1 VTDSGQHSA
10 SRGDHHAQAHVH
22 AHAQGGARA
31 RLREVLQRF
40 DLEDTLTKVRPP
52 VRGLRAVAYTAGM
65 LVGAELDRRRG
76 RDEIDGERIF
86 DSWERTWSKGL
97 LDIANVELVYTRE
110 LPPVGKKARL
120 VISNHRTAL
129 DIPLL
134 LAHFGGSVL
143 SRADLA
149 EWPLLGTCAKRA
161 RTIFVEREEN
171 ASRLAA
177 LRGIRAELERGRT
190 VSVFPE
196 GGTFPGDEVR
206 PFFPASVAAMKGIDG
221 EIVPVGLAIPPGLE
235 YVVDPFLDHIKAL
248 ASAPRIRVGMAVG
261 APRPHPGGDARKLS
275 ESLRA
280 EIQELVHEAREA
292 VSRT

>member
-1 VTDSGQHSA
+1 VSDPGPHGA
-10 SRGDHHAQAHVH
+10 SRPEDHPHAR
-22 AHAQGGARA
+22 GGTRE
-31 RLREVLQRF
+31 RLREVLARF
-40 DLEDTLTKVRPP
+40 DLEETLTKARPP
-52 VRGLRAVAYTAGM
+52 VRGLRALAYTAGM

-76 RDEIDGERIF
+76 RDELDGERIF
-86 DSWERTWSKGL
+86 DGWQRTWSRGL

-110 LPPVGKKARL
+110 VPPVGTRARL

-143 SRADLA
+143 SRADVA
-149 EWPLLGTCAKRA
+149 DWPLLGTCAKRA
-161 RTIFVEREEN
+161 RTIFVEREEKS
-171 ASRLAA
+171 SRLAA

-196 GGTFPGDEVR
+196 GGTFEGDEVR
-206 PFFPASVAAMKGIDG
+206 PFFPASIAAMKGIDG

-235 YVVDPFLDHIKAL
+235 YVVDPFLDHVKAI
-248 ASAPRIRVGMAVG
+248 AGAARIRVGMAIG
-261 APRPHPGGDARKLS
+261 APRPYPGGDTRKLG

-280 EIQELVHEAREA
+280 EIQALVHEARAA
-292 VSRT
+292 VR